1 MRLAF
6 PLMAL
11 LLTASC
17 ASLQATET
25 AKTAAICSASERDR
39 TDHARALVQDGG
51 PVSKV
56 TGARLLVGL
65 QKGCEQ

>member
-6 PLMAL
+6 LLMTPLL
-11 LLTASC
+11 IASC
-17 ASLQATET
+17 DSLRATEQ

-56 TGARLLVGL
+56 TGARLLIGL
-65 QKGCEQ
+65 QRGCEA